1 MKRTIEE
8 LEALR
13 STIALEANYRT
24 AFYTVTHAGPH
35 RFDLSM
41 VPSTGGMLTPRTV
54 QLGSFRSVK
63 SAKKYMEALE
73 ARRMRQRLD
82 EALKNLTLKEVK

>member
-1 MKRTIEE
+1 ME
-8 LEALR
+8 
-13 STIALEANYRT
+13 STIALEANYQT
-24 AFYTVTHAGPH
+24 AFYTVTHVGPH

-41 VPSTGGMLTPRTV
+41 EPNTWEMLTSRTV

-73 ARRMRQRLD
+73 TRRMRQRLD
-82 EALKNLTLKEVK
+82 EALKNLTPKEVK

>member
-1 MKRTIEE
+1 ME
-8 LEALR
+8 

-24 AFYTVTHAGPH
+24 AFYTVIHAGPH

-41 VPSTGGMLTPRTV
+41 VPSTGGVLTPRTV

-63 SAKKYMEALE
+63 SAKRYMEALE
-73 ARRMRQRLD
+73 TRRMRQRLN
-82 EALKNLTLKEVK
+82 EALKNPTTKEMK